1 MRPPRSLNTIL
12 ALALLLVMGA
22 VAVIG
27 GTVGAQAADPQN
39 PCGLLTAAEAEAALG
54 EPLVGPPF
62 RASNGQPDEQGDTCR
77 YETASFRSI
86 VLRVEWKNGGQSF
99 ALMNLV
105 GSIVADGGLKGVVT
119 LSDGTTLRGEWD
131 EARLSQCCEFDALR
145 GDQLVVIDFGGSR
158 ANVEQ
163 AASLA
168 DQAVKRLD
176 QPLDV
181 DDAAGRASAEDR
193 AKTRPAIVS
202 ACDLVPRAEAET
214 ILGGPLAADPE
225 GNEDSCDYAWVAKGT
240 DYQQDMTLMVTW
252 RGGLSEMRATQAQM
266 GQALEFITA
275 EGLPADQSQ
284 QSGVGPFDET
294 ASSMLGVMGV
304 RKDVLLSV
312 ETGGT
317 GNDLASAFIAA
328 AAKKL

>member
-1 MRPPRSLNTIL
+1 MRPPWSLNAIF
-12 ALALLLVMGA
+12 ALTLLLVMGA
-22 VAVIG
+22 VALIG
-27 GTVGAQAADPQN
+27 GTAGAQAADPQN
-39 PCGLLTAAEAEAALG
+39 PCGLLTAAEAETALG
-54 EPLVGPPF
+54 EPLAGPPF

-77 YETASFRSI
+77 YEAASFRSM

-105 GSIVADGGLKGVVT
+105 GSIVADGWLKGVVT

-158 ANVEQ
+158 AGVEQ

-181 DDAAGRASAEDR
+181 DDAAGRASAEEG

-214 ILGGPLAADPE
+214 ILGGPLAADPQ
-225 GNEDSCDYAWVAKGT
+225 GNEDSCDYSWVAKGT
-240 DYQQDMTLMVTW
+240 DYQ
-252 RGGLSEMRATQAQM
+252 
-266 GQALEFITA
+266 
-275 EGLPADQSQ
+275 
-284 QSGVGPFDET
+284 
-294 ASSMLGVMGV
+294 
-304 RKDVLLSV
+304 
-312 ETGGT
+312 
-317 GNDLASAFIAA
+317 
-328 AAKKL
+328 